1 MAPAMPALHLLGW
14 GTVRAMTR
22 AGAWPPAPSHS
33 GRAFTIMVAPRWFER
48 GDGCVIE
55 LTPHTAAE
63 GAVLVR
69 LLRARRRGDLDAM
82 ARDGAQYRELL
93 ERRWSLALQA
103 GRLAPGVLGAGVNQ
117 PEGGIGLELLRDGDA
132 LCCACSAAEAAAGRC
147 HRVWAAPILARA
159 GWSVTLEG
167 KTLDAESTG
176 PHGPTGEA

>member
-1 MAPAMPALHLLGW
+1 MASAMPTLHLLGW
-14 GTVRAMTR
+14 GTHRALVRAER
-22 AGAWPPAPSHS
+22 WPPGPTYS
-33 GRAFTIMVAPRWFER
+33 GRTFTIMVAPRWFER
-48 GDGCVIE
+48 GDGCVVE
-55 LTPHTAAE
+55 LTPHTLAE
-63 GAVLVR
+63 QALLIS
-69 LLRARRRGDLDAM
+69 LLRARRRDDLVAM
-82 ARDGAQYRELL
+82 EREGAQYRELL

-132 LCCACSAAEAAAGRC
+132 LCCACSAAEATAGRC

-167 KTLDAESTG
+167 VALNAESTG

>member
-1 MAPAMPALHLLGW
+1 MGSDLPRLHLLGW
-14 GTVRAMTR
+14 GTLNARLRAER
-22 AGAWPPAPSHS
+22 WPPGPDYS
-33 GRAFTIMVAPRWFER
+33 GRTFTIMLRPRWFER

-63 GAVLVR
+63 GALLEQ

-82 ARDGAQYRELL
+82 EREGAQYRELL

-103 GRLAPGVLGAGVNQ
+103 GRLAPGALGAGVNQ
-117 PEGGIGLELLRDGDA
+117 PEGGIGLDLLRDGDA

-167 KTLDAESTG
+167 VALDAESTG